1 MKKALRLLAVLMAAV
16 MIFSAAYLPAYA
28 KIKANDY
35 TVPKVSDDLRYY
47 FTPEQGAGYILDLL
61 DGLLKDANLYIT
73 MNEDLGLSDF
83 VCGLINIKIDA
94 IDLRSIDSAVYSIYR
109 LVTDLDNGFI
119 SNVADALGAFGS
131 LFDDVTVNSLNTEIK
146 RGTRESGYAGGT
158 DDLNV
163 LYMLISWLNELAPT
177 VKKIIMGN
185 FDWGLLTSIL
195 TDNVPM
201 LADIVGYL
209 KDMLYTSLI
218 DSEAEAWPAGTTL
231 DAEVQKLIN
240 WALITGTGENSADG
254 GFSLLGANA
263 EPLMP
268 AVGDQPGGASLGG
281 ETIQVDRNGDGVLET
296 VTMSFYQLVNN
307 VIQGLLNGTLKDLL
321 LDLLVDLMGIEV
333 TPEQPGGDPAILQ
346 DMTFNLVVGLIEGLS
361 VQNGAPAPTYTE
373 EQNATPLGKV
383 NALLDWFLMDGGG
396 LDTFISIDYYGINL
410 TDNFMS
416 LLNDIARLGINLLP
430 GLAPDMFNTALAY
443 TSDELNAVY
452 YYTATKDRVLEG
464 DELAVGQ
471 LYRTYETNALIYAAE
486 TDADG
491 KPTAYN
497 FLDSD
502 YPVNTTNKDASDYV
516 NPALIRSDYVI
527 STQEVFACLIKMLL
541 DGIIDGCYWPEWTTS
556 VSSVLAY
563 ALAALAAP
571 VLPEGNYFERL
582 DAYHLNGAQ
591 AYSNEAGLIVD
602 PIPYETV
609 MSYQKGGVTKYVT
622 IPYAALDIGASVA
635 AFYLNGVFRFN
646 NPLTE
651 IGSNLEIFAT
661 EFLAWALDTYMPMLV
676 GEYNPATKNFE
687 GDGIWCTAFNTLID
701 SFYSDFGNGTLL
713 ADPDESA
720 IYSFLDKTLFGLLPS
735 DWLPDTYQGSFEFVN
750 CWLLENLV
758 NFDLQGI
765 LSLFSVNPTGE
776 LNSPVT
782 TILLRIIDRLLATV
796 FNGNPL
802 LPPVNDTRMGTD
814 ANGVPKVYTN
824 FTTVTTLDGLLDN
837 SSDSAALCVLI
848 TQLLGLLNRYKV
860 PLCITLMPL
869 LVSGFDKPYD
879 KEFGAD
885 GTVTDSNWLGTDM
898 TAWKVEDLETYYD
911 HFMTD
916 VNAVQVA
923 GPFENEEDA
932 QTYIDDAVKADYT
945 RSFYIKTEEVEGETV
960 VNENG
965 EEEAVYEYYVYEEI
979 SFYTTATM
987 ATGTD
992 EAGTVYTFSGFKYA
1006 ALDVRGTN
1014 PYVWYDSDY
1023 RLYEAEDFKSDLYAY
1038 RNLKEALKDGKAY
1051 ADSYR
1056 AFTETTICDAYGE
1069 WMAFA
1074 IQTRLKQADI
1084 YDSNQDGYSVE
1095 NDTAADYVAPTTDD
1109 AGNVTNPG
1117 IPSDG
1122 NPGAPGAIYPFY
1134 TTTSTNYNFLVD
1146 RQEVD
1151 AYQTFNSAD
1160 YTAANYEQIQLALD
1174 YAADPDH
1181 NVVLDN
1187 ARAEDVVRLAM
1198 GNMDFDI
1205 TLNSAGAY
1213 NGSKQWEHLTATD
1226 IANINNMC
1234 ASLGYTFVY
1243 DTENEIYEIQRPAF
1257 ALMTSG
1263 VTFGYG
1269 TSAIPATAPSGAKD
1283 PTYAQE
1289 VADQMYTSYCQYM
1302 EDMYYQ
1308 RKSLYNAI
1316 DYISDRAE
1324 QAYSFRSGNIDTT
1337 MLKWALAHTADA
1349 YKSTAGKRNQQ
1360 ISGVVDGQIQYTK
1373 IYTQKSYDRFQKA
1386 YDYATSLNLASTG
1399 VISANGLT
1407 QSMVSNIF
1415 AELMDAYKSLIL
1427 YTGDADWT
1435 QLDEY
1440 INFAVGIR
1448 DDENKDDPFLGYST
1462 ESYNALVAE
1471 LNNALAVRADSTID
1485 CETQDIVDQAAA
1497 ELLTKINN
1505 LDYNSEPQIQES
1517 ATAGGSTQVDVTT
1530 STGARTIGHVYGLVE
1545 SVGIQEGLVE
1555 VIGMRIDEGVGNKI
1569 EIQDSGR
1576 GRGTGAF
1583 YKGSI
1588 GNIERFRFYA
1598 IVYGD
1603 INGDARIDGTD
1614 RTALDL
1620 AIILGENNSAEEG
1633 GMGAV
1638 KFEAADVNHDG
1649 VVTAEDAQAVENHY
1663 NYVEAISQDTHS
1675 PIAQVTA
1682 E

>member
-47 FTPEQGAGYILDLL
+47 FTPEQGAGFILDFL
-61 DGLLKDANLYIT
+61 DNMLAEMNMYIS
-73 MNEDLGLSDF
+73 MNDDLGLSDA
-83 VCGLINIKIDA
+83 VCWLINIKIDG
-94 IDLRSIDSAVYSIYR
+94 IDLRSIDGAVYSIYH
-109 LVTDLDNGFI
+109 LVTDLDNGAI
-119 SNVADALGAFGS
+119 SNVADFFGAFGT
-131 LFDDVTVNSLNTEIK
+131 LFDDIHVNSLNPEIK
-146 RGTRESGYAGGT
+146 RGARSESYAGGT

-163 LYMLISWLNELAPT
+163 LYMVISWLEELAPA

-201 LADIVGYL
+201 LADIVGWL
-209 KDMLYTSLI
+209 KDTLYTSLI
-218 DSEAEAWPAGTTL
+218 DSEAEAWPEGSTL

-240 WALITGTGENSADG
+240 WALITGTGESSADG

-281 ETIQVDRNGDGVLET
+281 ETIQADRDGDGVAET

-321 LDLLVDLMGIEV
+321 LDLLIDLMGIEI
-333 TPEQPGGDPAILQ
+333 TEEQPGGDPAILQ

-396 LDTFISIDYYGINL
+396 LDTFISIDYSGINL

-430 GLAPDMFNTALAY
+430 GLAPDMFNSALAY
-443 TSDELNAVY
+443 SSDELNAVY

-497 FLDSD
+497 FLDND
-502 YPVNTTNKDASDYV
+502 YPVNTTNVAASDYV

-609 MSYQKGGVTKYVT
+609 ISYEKGGVTKYVT

-676 GEYNPATKNFE
+676 GDYNPDTKNFE

-701 SFYSDFGNGTLL
+701 SVYSDFGTGKLL
-713 ADPDESA
+713 ADPDEMA
-720 IYSFLDKTLFGLLPS
+720 IYTFLDKTLFGLLPA

-776 LNSPVT
+776 LNNSVT
-782 TILLRIIDRLLATV
+782 TILIRVIDRLLATV

-802 LPPVNDTRMGTD
+802 LPPTDSTRQGVD
-814 ANGVPKVYTN
+814 ANGIPNVYTN

-837 SSDSAALCVLI
+837 SSDSSALVVLL
-848 TQLLGLLNRYKV
+848 TQLLTLLNKYKV
-860 PLCITLMPL
+860 PLMTTVMPL
-869 LVSGFDKPYD
+869 LISGFDKPYD

-898 TAWKVEDLETYYD
+898 TAWKVEHLEMYYD

-916 VNAVQVA
+916 VNATQVA
-923 GPFENEEDA
+923 GPFDLEEDA
-932 QTYIDDAVKADYT
+932 QAYIDEALKADYT
-945 RSFYIKTEEVEGETV
+945 KSFYIKSVTEEVDGEQVEKYV
-960 VNENG
+960 VF
-965 EEEAVYEYYVYEEI
+965 EET

-992 EAGTVYTFSGFKYA
+992 DAGTVYTFSGFKYA
-1006 ALDVRGTN
+1006 ALGVRGTN

-1038 RNLKEALKDGKAY
+1038 RNLKEAVKDGKAY
-1051 ADSYR
+1051 ADTYR
-1056 AFTETTICDAYGE
+1056 AFSETTMSDAYGE

-1084 YDSNQDGYSVE
+1084 YDTNQDGLSVE
-1095 NDTAADYVAPTTDD
+1095 NDTASDYVAPTTDD
-1109 AGNVTNPG
+1109 SGNVTDPG
-1117 IPSDG
+1117 VPADGLPSV
-1122 NPGAPGAIYPFY
+1122 PESIYPYY
-1134 TTTSTNYNFLVD
+1134 TTTSTDYNFLVD

-1151 AYQTFNSAD
+1151 AYQTFNTAD
-1160 YTAANYEQIQLALD
+1160 YTAANYEQIQFALD
-1174 YAADPDH
+1174 YAADPEH
-1181 NVVLDN
+1181 NVLLDN
-1187 ARAEDVVRLAM
+1187 ARAEEVVRLAM

-1205 TLNSAGAY
+1205 TLNSDGAY
-1213 NGSKQWEHLTATD
+1213 NGSKQWETLTATD
-1226 IANINNMC
+1226 VTNIQNTCN
-1234 ASLGYTFVY
+1234 SLGYTFVY
-1243 DTENEIYEIQRPAF
+1243 DTENGIYEIYRPAF
-1257 ALMTSG
+1257 ALMTSN

-1269 TSAIPATAPSGAKD
+1269 TTAIPATALSGAKD

-1289 VADQMYTSYCQYM
+1289 VADQMYKSYCQYM

-1308 RKSLYNAI
+1308 RKSIYNAI
-1316 DYISDRAE
+1316 DLISDRAE
-1324 QAYSFRSGNIDTT
+1324 QAYSFRSSNIDTT
-1337 MLKWALAHTADA
+1337 MIKWALAHTADA
-1349 YKSTAGKRNQQ
+1349 YKSDAGKRNLK

-1407 QSMVSNIF
+1407 QSMVSKIF
-1415 AELMDAYKSLIL
+1415 AELMDAYNSLIL

-1448 DDENKDDPFLGYST
+1448 DDENKDDPLLGYST
-1462 ESYNALVAE
+1462 ESYDALVAE
-1471 LNNALAVRADSTID
+1471 LNNAMAVRADATID
-1485 CETQDIVDQAAA
+1485 CETQDVVDQAAA
-1497 ELLTKINN
+1497 ELLAKINN
-1505 LDYNSEPQIQES
+1505 LEYNCVPQIQES
-1517 ATAGGSTQVDVTT
+1517 ANSGSTQVDIT
-1530 STGARTIGHVYGLVE
+1530 STGTRTIGHVYGLVE
-1545 SVGIQEGLVE
+1545 SVGIQEDLVE

-1569 EIQDSGR
+1569 EIQESGR

-1588 GNIERFRFYA
+1588 GNIEKFRFYA

-1620 AIILGENNSAEEG
+1620 AIILGENNSAEDG

-1663 NYVEAISQDTHS
+1663 NYVEAISQETHS
-1675 PIAQVTA
+1675 PIAEVIS

>member
-61 DGLLKDANLYIT
+61 DGLLADANIYMT
-73 MNEDLGLSDF
+73 FDDLGIPDIVL
-83 VCGLINIKIDA
+83 GLLNVDVDA
-94 IDLRSIDSAVYSIYR
+94 IDLRSIDAAVYSLKMVVGDLKRGIVWKT
-109 LVTDLDNGFI
+109 LDGLGLAGDLD
-119 SNVADALGAFGS
+119 L
-131 LFDDVTVNSLNTEIK
+131 LTVDSLNIQIK
-146 RGTRESGYAGGT
+146 RGNRNDGYAGAT

-163 LYMLISWLNELAPT
+163 LYMVVSWLEELVPL
-177 VKKIIMGN
+177 VKKLLMSTLDLGVL
-185 FDWGLLTSIL
+185 DGLI
-195 TDNVPM
+195 TDALPM
-201 LADIVGYL
+201 LADIKGFL
-209 KDMLYTSLI
+209 MDMLYTELI
-218 DSEAEAWPAGTTL
+218 DSEAEAWPAGATL
-231 DAEVQKLIN
+231 DGEVQKLIN
-240 WALITGTGENSADG
+240 WALITGTGETSADG
-254 GFSLLGANA
+254 GFSILGANA

-268 AVGDQPGGASLGG
+268 AVGNQPGGASIGG
-281 ETIQVDRNGDGVLET
+281 ETIQVDRDGDGVLET
-296 VTMSFYQLVNN
+296 TTMSFYQLVNN

-321 LDLLVDLMGIEV
+321 LDLLIDLMGIEI
-333 TPEQPGGDPAILQ
+333 TEEQPGGDPAILQ

-471 LYRTYETNALIYAAE
+471 LYRTYETNALVYAAE

-571 VLPEGNYFERL
+571 VLPEGNFFERL

-591 AYSNEAGLIVD
+591 AYSNEAGIIVD

-687 GDGIWCTAFNTLID
+687 GNGIWCTAFNTLID

-720 IYSFLDKTLFGLLPS
+720 IYTFLDKTLFGLLPA
-735 DWLPDTYQGSFEFVN
+735 DWLPDTYQGSFEFFN

-765 LSLFSVNPTGE
+765 LSLLSVNPTGE

-796 FNGNPL
+796 FNGTPL
-802 LPPVNDTRMGTD
+802 LPPVNNTRMGVD
-814 ANGVPKVYTN
+814 ANGVPMVYTN
-824 FTTVTTLDGLLDN
+824 FTSVTTLDGLLDN
-837 SSDSAALCVLI
+837 SSESAGIVCLVSQLI
-848 TQLLGLLNRYKV
+848 TLLNQYKV
-860 PLCITLMPL
+860 PLLTTVMPL

-879 KEFGAD
+879 KEFAAD

-898 TAWKVEDLETYYD
+898 TAWKVEHLEMYYD

-1160 YTAANYEQIQLALD
+1160 YTAANYEQIQLALE

-1205 TLNSAGAY
+1205 TLNSDGAY
-1213 NGSKQWEHLTATD
+1213 NGTKQWEHLTATD

-1324 QAYSFRSGNIDTT
+1324 QAYSFRSDNIDTT

-1373 IYTQKSYDRFQKA
+1373 IYTQKSYNRFQKA

-1407 QSMVSNIF
+1407 QSMVSKIF
-1415 AELMDAYKSLIL
+1415 AELMDAYNSLVPF
-1427 YTGDADWT
+1427 TGAADWT

-1462 ESYNALVAE
+1462 ESYNALVEE
-1471 LNNALAVRADSTID
+1471 LNNALAVRADETID

-1517 ATAGGSTQVDVTT
+1517 TTAGGTTQVDVTT

-1675 PIAQVTA
+1675 PIAQVAA